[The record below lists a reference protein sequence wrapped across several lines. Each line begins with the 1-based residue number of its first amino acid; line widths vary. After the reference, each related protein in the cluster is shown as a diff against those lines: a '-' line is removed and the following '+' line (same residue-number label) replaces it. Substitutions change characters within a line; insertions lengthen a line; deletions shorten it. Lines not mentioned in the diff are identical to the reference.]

1 MVLTFAALT
10 LAAASPQSPALSRI
24 CAVDVHLH
32 AYEAD
37 PRLRN
42 RVPNPATGVPA
53 PPDAAAHIRATLD
66 EMRAAGI
73 GTGIVSGTPLSAA
86 EAMVWASNGRLRL
99 GYQVNALPTPADLAA
114 IRRLHAAGRLA
125 YIGEVGTPYE
135 GIRYDDPGLEPLWAL
150 AEELDVPVALHSS
163 SGPPEQTF
171 RGNPRARL
179 TSGNPLAIEEALV
192 RHPRLKVVLMH
203 MGFPYSDATVALMN
217 GYPSIYVDV
226 APFNWAIAAP
236 EFRSYLKRL
245 IDNGWERRILYGTD
259 AMTWVDAIGSGR
271 KGLEA
276 VPYLTPE
283 QRRLIL
289 RDNALRLFGGTVP
302 VSC

>member
-1 MVLTFAALT
+1 MILALAALT
-10 LAAASPQSPALSRI
+10 LAATSPKALILPRV

-32 AYEAD
+32 AYETD

-42 RVPNPATGVPA
+42 RVPNPASGVPA
-53 PPDAAAHIRATLD
+53 PPDAAAHIRATQD

-73 GTGIVSGTPLSAA
+73 GAGIVSGTPLSAA
-86 EAMVWASNGRLRL
+86 EAMVKASNGRLHL
-99 GYQVNALPTPADLAA
+99 GYQINALPTSEDLAA
-114 IRRLHAAGRLA
+114 IRRLHSAGRLA

-150 AEELDVPVALHSS
+150 AEELDLPVALHSS
-163 SGPPEQTF
+163 SGPPEQTYQ
-171 RGNPRARL
+171 GHPKARV
-179 TSGNPLAIEEALV
+179 TSGDPLAIEEALV

-203 MGFPYSDATVALMN
+203 MGFPYGDATVALMN
-217 GYPSIYVDV
+217 GYPSVYVDI
-226 APFNWAIAAP
+226 APFNWAIPAP
-236 EFRSYLKRL
+236 VFASYLKRL
-245 IDNGWERRILYGTD
+245 IDYGWERRILYGTD

-271 KGLEA
+271 RGLEA

-289 RDNALRLFGGTVP
+289 RDNAVRLFKIDVP
-302 VSC
+302 ENC

>member
-1 MVLTFAALT
+1 MILAIAALT
-10 LAAASPQSPALSRI
+10 LAAAPAQSLAPRV

-32 AYEAD
+32 AYETD

-42 RVPNPATGVPA
+42 RVPNPASSVPA
-53 PPDAAAHIRATLD
+53 PPNAAAHIRATLE

-73 GTGIVSGTPLSAA
+73 GAGIVSGTPLSAA
-86 EAMVWASNGRLRL
+86 EAMVAASNGRLRL
-99 GYQVNALPTPADLAA
+99 GYQINALPTPADLAA

-150 AEELDVPVALHSS
+150 AEELGLPVALHSS
-163 SGPPEQTF
+163 SGPPEQTY

-179 TSGNPLAIEEALV
+179 TSGDPLAIEEALV

-203 MGFPYSDATVALMN
+203 MGWPYGDATVALMN
-217 GYPSIYVDV
+217 GYPSVYVDI
-226 APFNWAIAAP
+226 APFNWAIGAA
-236 EFRSYLKRL
+236 EFQAYLKRL

-259 AMTWVDAIGSGR
+259 AMTWVDAIGGGR
-271 KGLEA
+271 RGLEA
-276 VPYLTPE
+276 APYLTPE

-289 RDNALRLFGGTVP
+289 RDNALRLFGGTLP
-302 VSC
+302 ESC